1 MTPTL
6 GSADVS
12 TARHVPRPAAITKRN
27 AFSISMMV
35 CRTRPPRKCSP
46 VPLARLCTPAA
57 RADRCSLSSRVKPRD
72 AATTRPSLDKT
83 SACSMC
89 STCSTRLSSSQ
100 LSCPVASVCAI
111 TGLSL
116 PVSSVTCARGA
127 VEVVRSAELPA
138 LLHLRHH
145 VADRLRCPVVGAG
158 LLAYFRAPPR
168 LAAVA
173 QLRGHAGLGN
183 PDWHPEM
190 ESLRERHCRRRQ
202 PTRIRVRRRA
212 SCDRRWPPGV
222 RRQPPAVR
230 WQRPTRRR
238 QRPAAVG

>member
-57 RADRCSLSSRVKPRD
+57 TADRCSLSSRDRLRD
-72 AATTRPSLDKT
+72 AATTRPSLDKM

-100 LSCPVASVCAI
+100 LSCPVASVCDI
-111 TGLSL
+111 YRFSL
-116 PVSSVTCARGA
+116 PVDSVTCARGT
-127 VEVVRSAELPA
+127 VEVVRSSALPA
-138 LLHLRHH
+138 LLHRRHH
-145 VADRLRCPVVGAG
+145 VADRIRCPVVDAV
-158 LLAYFRAPPR
+158 LLACLRASCR
-168 LAAVA
+168 LAAT
-173 QLRGHAGLGN
+173 QLGGHAGLGN
-183 PDWHPEM
+183 PDWHAEM
-190 ESLRERHCRRRQ
+190 
-202 PTRIRVRRRA
+202 
-212 SCDRRWPPGV
+212 DPG
-222 RRQPPAVR
+222 
-230 WQRPTRRR
+230 
-238 QRPAAVG
+238 